1 VKILITGS
9 RGFVGGSLGRF
20 AVRAGHSALGLSRAT
35 QAPRDWPGEY
45 MTTDVVSADLA
56 PIIREFAP
64 DAIFHAAG
72 TASVGASFEAPFDDL
87 RAAVLSWVN
96 LLDSARRSGARPL
109 IVFLSSAAVHG
120 QLESLPVKESAR
132 VKPISPYGFHKVA
145 CELFAQEY
153 ATCFG
158 QRIIACRL
166 FSLFGEQQRRL
177 LIWELFQQLTG
188 PQEVAWL
195 QGTGNETRDYLYSE
209 DMARAVIQLAEH
221 QTGKMAEGAFDLVNV
236 ASGTET
242 RVIDLARQIG
252 SLVAPQKQIRC
263 RGIHQQGDPEH
274 WQADITKLRNIL
286 PDWSPGPLSEGLAL
300 CIAAWRH

>member
-20 AVRAGHSALGLSRAT
+20 AARANHKLLGLSRAT
-35 QAPRDWPGEY
+35 QAPADWPGEY
-45 MTTDVVSADLA
+45 LTTDVVSADLA
-56 PIIREFAP
+56 PIIRDFQP

-96 LLDSARRSGARPL
+96 LLDSARRSGSRPL
-109 IVFLSSAAVHG
+109 IIFLSSAALYG
-120 QLESLPVKESAR
+120 QLESLPVKESAKA
-132 VKPISPYGFHKVA
+132 KPISPYGFHKAA
-145 CELFAQEY
+145 CELFAREY

-177 LIWELFQQLTG
+177 LVWELFQQLAG
-188 PQEVAWL
+188 SQEVAWL
-195 QGTGNETRDYLYSE
+195 QGTGNETRDYLYS
-209 DMARAVIQLAEH
+209 DDVARAVVLLAED
-221 QTGKMAEGAFDLVNV
+221 QTAKMAEGTFDFFNV
-236 ASGTET
+236 ASGSET

-252 SLVAPQKQIRC
+252 NLVAPQKEIHC
-263 RGIHQQGDPEH
+263 RGVHQHGHPER
-274 WQADITKLRNIL
+274 WQADITKLRSCL
-286 PDWSPGPLSEGLAL
+286 PDWNPTPLAEGLAT
-300 CIAAWRH
+300 CIAAWQR